1 MRHASGLDR
10 AAFFRDGD
18 RHLTADER
26 AILERLTER
35 RLAREPLAYILG
47 EREFYGLAFIV
58 DRRVLIPRPETE
70 TLVDLALA
78 WARRRSSDGYGLTL
92 ADIGTGSGCIAVAL
106 AVHLPRGRIIA
117 TDRSRD
123 ALDVALQN
131 AQRHGLLERIDLR
144 RGDLLEPLLDPVD
157 AIVANLPYVAESE
170 AQSLAPE
177 IREHEPRLALF
188 AGPTGLDLQRR
199 LIQTAPTYLR
209 AGGALFMELDPG
221 QAEPLRL
228 LAQQAFPQTIV
239 SLHRD
244 IAGLLRALMVEA
256 AG

>member
-1 MRHASGLDR
+1 M
-10 AAFFRDGD
+10 
-18 RHLTADER
+18 
-26 AILERLTER
+26 
-35 RLAREPLAYILG
+35 
-47 EREFYGLAFIV
+47 
-58 DRRVLIPRPETE
+58 
-70 TLVDLALA
+70 
-78 WARRRSSDGYGLTL
+78 
-92 ADIGTGSGCIAVAL
+92 
-106 AVHLPRGRIIA
+106 
-117 TDRSRD
+117 
-123 ALDVALQN
+123 
-131 AQRHGLLERIDLR
+131 
-144 RGDLLEPLLDPVD
+144 D